1 MADYNNLHGNIEP
14 ICIRIQKI
22 LPTVYTDALSY
33 QDAMGQIVAKTNE
46 LVEQVNNFSDEV
58 LSAAKAYTD
67 GAIEESIKQYNQAL
81 QQFEADYDQFVDNVT
96 GALSGFQNQMD
107 ANFARQDNEIAG
119 SRAYTDT
126 KIEQNNDWILEQ
138 LTQRFV
144 GILVLNPFTGE
155 RVTIQDMFD
164 YLSALHMTEA
174 AKIEQ
179 IVADAKTVNVV
190 VGYNATCTQMVN
202 NGKNIFGIA

>member
-1 MADYNNLHGNIEP
+1 MADYNNLKGNIEP

-81 QQFEADYDQFVDNVT
+81 QQFEAEYDQFVDNVT

-138 LTQRFV
+138 ITKQFV

-179 IVADAKTVNVV
+179 IVAAAKTVNAV

>member
-1 MADYNNLHGNIEP
+1 MADYNNLQGNIEP

-33 QDAMGQIVAKTNE
+33 QDAMGQIIAKTNE

-107 ANFARQDNEIAG
+107 SNFARQDNEIAG

-138 LTQRFV
+138 ITQQFV
-144 GILVLNPFTGE
+144 GILVLNPFTGD

-179 IVADAKTVNVV
+179 IVGAAKTVNVV

>member
-81 QQFEADYDQFVDNVT
+81 QQFEADYDRFVDNVT

-138 LTQRFV
+138 ITQQFV

>member
-1 MADYNNLHGNIEP
+1 MADYNNLQGNIEP

-58 LSAAKAYTD
+58 LSAAKTYTD

-81 QQFEADYDQFVDNVT
+81 QQFEADYDQFVDSVT
-96 GALSGFQNQMD
+96 GTLSGFQNQMD
-107 ANFARQDNEIAG
+107 SNFARQDNEIAG

-138 LTQRFV
+138 ITQQFV

-179 IVADAKTVNVV
+179 IVAAAKTVNVV

>member
-1 MADYNNLHGNIEP
+1 MADYNNLQGNIEP

-33 QDAMGQIVAKTNE
+33 QDAMGQIIAKTNE

-107 ANFARQDNEIAG
+107 SNFARQDNEIAG

-138 LTQRFV
+138 ITQQFV

-179 IVADAKTVNVV
+179 IVAAAKTVNAVI
-190 VGYNATCTQMVN
+190 GFNATCTQMVN